1 MSTRSP
7 RGHGPASPPAQP
19 VRSPALDE
27 LGRRDEILELLFW
40 MKGQNFADSL
50 SVADLERF
58 LSHPRDQI
66 TSSLEK
72 LASLGAVEREGE
84 RYRLTAEGLPEA
96 RRRFVDDFRDML
108 ADGHGEC
115 NFSCEADH
123 DHDAGGGR

>member
-1 MSTRSP
+1 MSTRTP
-7 RGHGPASPPAQP
+7 RGPRPATTTKA
-19 VRSPALDE
+19 VRSPALAE

-50 SVADLERF
+50 SVLDLERF
-58 LSHPRDQI
+58 LTQPREEI
-66 TSSLEK
+66 TASLEK
-72 LASLGAVEREGE
+72 LAALGAVERDGE

-123 DHDAGGGR
+123 DHEPGGSR

>member
-1 MSTRSP
+1 
-7 RGHGPASPPAQP
+7 
-19 VRSPALDE
+19 
-27 LGRRDEILELLFW
+27 

-58 LSHPRDQI
+58 LSHPGDQI
-66 TSSLEK
+66 TASLEK
-72 LASLGAVEREGE
+72 LAALGAVEREGE
-84 RYRLTAEGLPEA
+84 RFRLTAEGLPEA

-123 DHDAGGGR
+123 DHDGGGIK

>member
-1 MSTRSP
+1 MSIRSP
-7 RGHGPASPPAQP
+7 RGAGPASPASTP

-58 LSHPRDQI
+58 LSHPGEQI
-66 TSSLEK
+66 TASLEK
-72 LASLGAVEREGE
+72 LAALGAVEREGE
-84 RYRLTAEGLPEA
+84 RFRLTAEGLPEA

-123 DHDAGGGR
+123 DHDGGGGR

>member
-1 MSTRSP
+1 MFTRSP
-7 RGHGPASPPAQP
+7 RGAVPASPATT
-19 VRSPALDE
+19 VRSPALAE

-50 SVADLERF
+50 SVPDLQRF
-58 LSHPRDQI
+58 LTHPGDQI
-66 TSSLEK
+66 TASLEK
-72 LASLGAVEREGE
+72 LAALGAVEREGD

-123 DHDAGGGR
+123 EHER

>member
-7 RGHGPASPPAQP
+7 RGTRPTGPEPTP

-50 SVADLERF
+50 SVPDLERF
-58 LSHPRDQI
+58 LSHPADQI
-66 TSSLEK
+66 SASLEK
-72 LASLGAVEREGE
+72 LAALGAVEREGE
-84 RYRLTAEGLPEA
+84 SYRLTAEGLPEA

-123 DHDAGGGR
+123 ENDGPGKP

>member
-7 RGHGPASPPAQP
+7 RGAGPASPATTF
-19 VRSPALDE
+19 RSPALAE

-50 SVADLERF
+50 SVPDLERF
-58 LSHPRDQI
+58 LTHPGDEI
-66 TSSLEK
+66 AASLEK
-72 LASLGAVEREGE
+72 LAALGAVEREGE

-123 DHDAGGGR
+123 DHDGGGNR

>member
-1 MSTRSP
+1 MSSRSP
-7 RGHGPASPPAQP
+7 RGPASANPAATP

-58 LSHPRDQI
+58 LSHPGDEI
-66 TSSLEK
+66 AASLEK
-72 LASLGAVEREGE
+72 LAALGAVVREGE

-123 DHDAGGGR
+123 DHDDRDSR

>member
-7 RGHGPASPPAQP
+7 RGARPASPVTP
-19 VRSPALDE
+19 VRSTALAE

-50 SVADLERF
+50 SVSDLERF
-58 LSHPRDQI
+58 LTHPGGEI
-66 TSSLEK
+66 TASLEK
-72 LASLGAVEREGE
+72 LVALGAVEREGD

-123 DHDAGGGR
+123 DHGRAGDR